1 MAISR
6 ELWISNLMDSA
17 RAVGDSQR
25 QQLRWLAS
33 DAAAW
38 ERPAEPLCEL
48 LDDNQLELFLKE
60 EGHSLSSTQLSTA
73 RALLEEAIKYDVG
86 PDGWRDPEEVLM
98 TPLGRRSVRLHVH
111 SSQHLKSKADEN
123 WGPVKSSSQASY
135 RESRFCARLVQ
146 RLR

>member
-6 ELWISNLMDSA
+6 ELWISNLVDSA
-17 RAVGDSQR
+17 RAIGDSQR

-38 ERPAEPLCEL
+38 ERPAELLCEL

-86 PDGWRDPEEVLM
+86 PDGWRDPEEVLND
-98 TPLGRRSVRLHVH
+98 PSWEKVR
-111 SSQHLKSKADEN
+111 QTAR
-123 WGPVKSSSQASY
+123 AF
-135 RESRFCARLVQ
+135 ESAFEKQ
-146 RLR
+146 S